1 MPPADSTLTTDSAP
15 ARSTTEESANAIDG
29 RSANLAEDPVEDTA
43 DATDAT
49 DADLLEVL
57 SNDNPTTANLEQ
69 YGRPA
74 EAQSFAAA
82 SIDPAPTPPIYPT
95 APETDVFVERFPL
108 GNPGTHLPGAQRG
121 TSIYESSQAAFGA
134 SKWAPFHSQCDWE
147 IAHWAKMRGPSSS
160 AMEELLAIPEVCA
173 CQLAA
178 IRCLTDR
185 RR

>member
-82 SIDPAPTPPIYPT
+82 SIDPAPTVT
-95 APETDVFVERFPL
+95 FELNARLDLSWKATTKSL
-108 GNPGTHLPGAQRG
+108 
-121 TSIYESSQAAFGA
+121 SS
-134 SKWAPFHSQCDWE
+134 
-147 IAHWAKMRGPSSS
+147 
-160 AMEELLAIPEVCA
+160 L
-173 CQLAA
+173 
-178 IRCLTDR
+178 
-185 RR
+185 

>member
-29 RSANLAEDPVEDTA
+29 RLANPAEDPVEDTA
-43 DATDAT
+43 NATDAT

-69 YGRPA
+69 YGCPA
-74 EAQSFAAA
+74 EAQSFAAV
-82 SIDPAPTPPIYPT
+82 SIDPALTPPIYPT
-95 APETDVFVERFPL
+95 APETGVFVKRFPL

-147 IAHWAKMRGPSSS
+147 IAHWAKMRRPSSL

-173 CQLAA
+173 C
-178 IRCLTDR
+178 
-185 RR
+185 